1 MTFMRTVYLITFFLV
16 VLLIA
21 AFGFRGTIFT
31 KPPIDVFPEWAFPGM
46 KRQAKYKA
54 QSASPLFADGRAD
67 RPLPVGVVPAD
78 FGPLAQPLHDDAHLY
93 EGKNPDGT
101 FARGF
106 PASIVIDEK
115 FMERGRQR
123 FTIYCSPCH
132 GGLGDGKGI
141 VSKYG
146 MAPANFQDDRIRQM
160 AEGEIF
166 NTITHG
172 KNTMMPYADK
182 LVPADRWAVIA
193 YVRALE
199 RARAG
204 TAADVP
210 PEHRQELG
218 LP

>member
-1 MTFMRTVYLITFFLV
+1 MRTVYLITFFLA

-31 KPPIDVFPEWAFPGM
+31 RPPIDVFPAWAFPGM
-46 KRQAKYKA
+46 QHQAKYKA
-54 QSASPLFADGRAD
+54 QTASPFFADGRAD

-78 FGPLAQPLHDDAHLY
+78 YGPLAQPLHADPHLY
-93 EGKNPDGT
+93 DGKNPDAS

-106 PASIVIDEK
+106 PSSLVIDEK

-123 FTIYCSPCH
+123 YTIYCSPCH

-146 MAPANFQDDRIRQM
+146 MGPANFHEERFHKM

-172 KNTMMPYADK
+172 KLNTTMPSYADK

-199 RARAG
+199 RARVG

-218 LP
+218 LK